1 MYRHLQKIV
10 LLAGLTFAG
19 WLFYLASS
27 GQKAVDSRK
36 QLSLADTN
44 LDEITSSS
52 DDSSEQSQ
60 LELKEFN
67 RVQVKDGKK
76 IWEVTASGAKFFSE
90 QGLTH
95 IDQVKVEIV
104 RQPQGLIKIKSDGAR
119 LDLEDDVM
127 QRADLEGDIFV
138 KVDDTLGLRAQFAT
152 FDSIGRKLL
161 VPGKVRI
168 YGSGYEM
175 RGEGFEMNID
185 GEGFLLREN
194 VRTKFLPGA
203 KLPEGFSDLQS

>member
-10 LLAGLTFAG
+10 LLAGLVFSG
-19 WLFYLASS
+19 WLVYLAGS
-27 GQKAVDSRK
+27 GQKAVESRK

-44 LDEITSSS
+44 LDELTTSSEES
-52 DDSSEQSQ
+52 TEQSR

-67 RVQVKDGKK
+67 RIQVKDGKK
-76 IWEVTASGAKFFSE
+76 IWEVNASGARFFSD

-95 IDQVKVEIV
+95 IDEVRVDIV

-119 LDLEDDVM
+119 LDLDGDVM
-127 QRADLEGDIFV
+127 QRADLEGDIYV
-138 KVDDTLGLRAQFAT
+138 QVDDSLGLRAQFAT

-161 VPGKVRI
+161 VPGRVRI

-175 RGEGFEMNID
+175 VGEGFEMNID
-185 GEGFLLREN
+185 GEGFLLREK
-194 VRTKFLPGA
+194 VRTKFSPGA
-203 KLPEGFSDLQS
+203 KLPRGFEDLAS